1 MLTMSQAATVNQSA
15 SSARRSLLLLWA
27 WGARAMRSVYRR
39 RRRLAKPRGA
49 PARHGPLPR
58 PGRSLLRRSW
68 LGACVILAHLALA
81 VPARAAFDV
90 DVYRGPL
97 MASSRVTAMGGAF
110 AGVAE
115 GLDGVLVNPAALA
128 SRVSHSASWFD
139 YDLALDWD
147 FSTEPTDLDG
157 DGRRTAGG
165 TTLGTVRA
173 GFALAFGRLGLGL
186 IVAPW
191 SYELPLDPADPA
203 AGTLEV
209 SAFDFL
215 LGGAY
220 AWGDGAWVAGVGVG
234 VRGLTVGDIDASHH
248 RTELSYGG
256 AALDLGLLWR
266 PPGRSWRLGGSARL
280 PVSSVAETPAAEI
293 AGRAA
298 PSRAVFPPQV
308 RVGFSWFHA
317 ADPARRYNVPLPED
331 DWGDA
336 PRFDDR
342 RYVVLAVDI
351 GVVGREDG
359 ARSLEAWVAGE
370 DRRAGH
376 FVGLTWNLGAEA
388 EVWHDRLKLRGGLYG
403 EPLRVGSWPDGL
415 WGRPHLT
422 GGFELRLFDLWIWRL
437 KLGASFDVAARYDT
451 FTLGFGLWH

>member
-1 MLTMSQAATVNQSA
+1 
-15 SSARRSLLLLWA
+15 
-27 WGARAMRSVYRR
+27 
-39 RRRLAKPRGA
+39 
-49 PARHGPLPR
+49 
-58 PGRSLLRRSW
+58 
-68 LGACVILAHLALA
+68 
-81 VPARAAFDV
+81 
-90 DVYRGPL
+90 

-110 AGVAE
+110 SGVAE
-115 GLDGVLVNPAALA
+115 GLEGVLLNTASLA
-128 SRVSHSASWFD
+128 SRLSHSTSWFD

-173 GFALAFGRLGLGL
+173 GFALNFGRLGLGL
-186 IVAPW
+186 LVAPW
-191 SYELPLDPADPA
+191 SYELPIDPADPA
-203 AGTLEV
+203 SGSLEV

-220 AWGDGAWVAGVGVG
+220 AWGDGAWVAGMALG
-234 VRGLTVGDIDASHH
+234 VRGLTVADVDPSRG

-266 PPGRSWRLGGSARL
+266 PPGRAWRLGASARL
-280 PVSSVAETPAAEI
+280 PVSSVAETPASEI
-293 AGRAA
+293 AGREA

-308 RVGFSWFHA
+308 RLGFSWFHG
-317 ADPARRYNVPLPED
+317 ADPARRYNVALPED
-331 DWGDA
+331 DWGPA

-342 RYVVLAVDI
+342 RYVVLAADL
-351 GVVGREDG
+351 GLVGREDG
-359 ARSLEAWVAGE
+359 ARSLESWVAGE

-376 FVGLTWNLGAEA
+376 FVGLTWNLGGEA
-388 EVWHDRLKLRGGLYG
+388 EVWHDRLKLRAGLYG
-403 EPLRVGSWPDGL
+403 EPLRVGTWADGL

-422 GGFELRLFDLWIWRL
+422 GGFEVRLFDLWIWRL
-437 KLGASFDVAARYDT
+437 KFGASFDVAARYDT